1 MRPFPDHFARHGPI
15 VYGSLQLAPCP
26 GGPIAPVRLITWES
40 ESCQVL
46 VVGEEV
52 RVIEKEPIE
61 PGQIVVVGLPDV
73 GLVGLIATQYLIRKL
88 NLREVA
94 YMHSDLL
101 PPIAVLHGGL
111 PHSPV
116 RIFGD
121 KGLLVIF
128 SETAV
133 PADAVAPLSRAIVDW
148 CRSKEAKLIISLS
161 GIPVPNRQDIDK
173 PSVFGAAS
181 LPETLEILR
190 KHNVGVLESGIMVGP
205 YALILRYCA
214 EHKMPALVLTAQCF
228 FAYPD
233 PEASAAI
240 LAKLAEIL
248 GIEID
253 TEELLR
259 RGEEIRLRARDVM
272 RRTQRELAR
281 MRKTQEYDIPLYV

>member
-1 MRPFPDHFARHGPI
+1 M
-15 VYGSLQLAPCP
+15 
-26 GGPIAPVRLITWES
+26 
-40 ESCQVL
+40 
-46 VVGEEV
+46 GEEV